1 MHITTLRLT
10 RREAQLVPEQD
21 VLHFLQDPQVHPG
34 ADDAQWAE
42 HWLDVTDST
51 QEAWG
56 ALLETLGMAEGD
68 REVGMETRGFPQ
80 AEILTGGG
88 IALRLPVR
96 NRWTDDSVTYI
107 NVILFNNTLLTRH
120 DGELTPLDKVRRHL
134 LEGDRPDIDTMP
146 GLMLYVLEGAME
158 AGVNDFILARGQVE
172 EMEVRVEADDVDD
185 EVVRRLKHRV
195 EHLTSQSEE
204 QLFCLTLLR
213 GLLQH
218 DTTLAGIHDATAELM
233 DALSHLQRSLQRLES
248 RLGDQLQHLDSRLR
262 DRTEQRLRLLTVV
275 STVFMPL
282 TFITGFYGM
291 NFEYMPAL
299 RQPWGYPLV
308 VGVMMA
314 VGAGMVLF
322 FRWRGWFR

>member
-1 MHITTLRLT
+1 MHITALRLT
-10 RREAQLVPEQD
+10 RREAQLVPEQE
-21 VLHFLQDPQVHPG
+21 VLHLLQNPALRPAVNDTQR
-34 ADDAQWAE
+34 AE

-51 QEAWG
+51 REAWE
-56 ALLETLGMAEGD
+56 ALLEALGMPEGD
-68 REVGMETRGFPQ
+68 REVSMETRGFPQ

-88 IALRLPVR
+88 VALRLPVR
-96 NRWTDDSVTYI
+96 NRWTDDSGTYI
-107 NVILFNNTLLTRH
+107 NVILLNSMLLTQH
-120 DGELTPLDKVRRHL
+120 DGTLAPLDKVRRHL

-146 GLMLYVLEGAME
+146 GLMLYVLEGLME

-172 EMEVRVEADDVDD
+172 ELEDRVEADDVDG
-185 EVVRRLKHRV
+185 ETVRRLKHHV

-213 GLLQH
+213 GLLPH
-218 DTTLAGIHDATAELM
+218 DAALAGIHDATVELM
-233 DALSHLQRSLQRLES
+233 DALSHLQHSLQRLES
-248 RLGDQLQHLDSRLR
+248 RLSDQLQQLDSRLR
-262 DRTEQRLRLLTVV
+262 DRTEQRLRMLTVV
-275 STVFMPL
+275 SSVFMPL

-308 VGVMMA
+308 VGIMLA
-314 VGAGMVLF
+314 VGIGMMMF